1 MTTPEDTPL
10 YGKTNGLFFMSSLP
24 THIPQAASFPAFV
37 LTISFCIAGEAF
49 LEQLFLSFESLY
61 VFGFA
66 DLGFFSY

>member
-1 MTTPEDTPL
+1 MVYFLCPP
-10 YGKTNGLFFMSSLP
+10 YLP
-24 THIPQAASFPAFV
+24 TFWTAIPQAASFPAFV
-37 LTISFCIAGEAF
+37 HTISFCIAGEAF